1 MKKHAS
7 RTATLGCSLLLALTV
22 SSSVSA
28 ISGLQ
33 EQIPASEYAALLD
46 IYSNTQ
52 GQGWIHQDG
61 WTDPSAPDWYNVIVW
76 GVKHDFQTGQ
86 IISQGTVIGLGLDN
100 NQLTGSI
107 PESLANLVNLKFLR
121 LAGNQLSGNIPAILG
136 NLSSLQILDL
146 TGNELSGNIPDAL
159 GNLINLQEIS
169 LSHNQ
174 LDGSVPT
181 NFGTLVNLY
190 RCALEDNQLSGTIP
204 DFATTAP
211 SLYALSLEDNCFD
224 ATSNSDFTE
233 MINKLLEAGKT
244 PIYQPQKKCGSGLI
258 PGLAQQIPP
267 SEYAALVDL
276 FLSTGGTQWFRTD
289 GWTDPSAPA
298 WYGVTV
304 SGFEYDSEIG
314 HILKV
319 GTVTTLHL
327 SANHLVGH
335 LAETLGN
342 LVNLEELVL
351 SSNSSPEV
359 HTDLGRLEGTI
370 PDSLGNLTKLVELDL
385 SYDKFGGG
393 IPESLG
399 NLVNLRT
406 LNLGVNQLSGAIPVS
421 LLNLVNL
428 EHLSFGG
435 SYYRQTPN
443 MLSGD
448 IPDFSVLAS
457 LESLDITDNCLDISP
472 GSQVRSV
479 IQKMTQ
485 AGKTV
490 YYQPQNPDCAPA
502 LRGDLNSDGC
512 VDRADLAILMG
523 RLRWNDLTY
532 DLNGD
537 GKLDIADARYLVLHF
552 TNPGGGPCAP

>member
-1 MKKHAS
+1 
-7 RTATLGCSLLLALTV
+7 
-22 SSSVSA
+22 
-28 ISGLQ
+28 
-33 EQIPASEYAALLD
+33 
-46 IYSNTQ
+46 
-52 GQGWIHQDG
+52 
-61 WTDPSAPDWYNVIVW
+61 
-76 GVKHDFQTGQ
+76 
-86 IISQGTVIGLGLDN
+86 
-100 NQLTGSI
+100 
-107 PESLANLVNLKFLR
+107 
-121 LAGNQLSGNIPAILG
+121 
-136 NLSSLQILDL
+136 
-146 TGNELSGNIPDAL
+146 
-159 GNLINLQEIS
+159 
-169 LSHNQ
+169 
-174 LDGSVPT
+174 
-181 NFGTLVNLY
+181 
-190 RCALEDNQLSGTIP
+190 
-204 DFATTAP
+204 
-211 SLYALSLEDNCFD
+211 
-224 ATSNSDFTE
+224 
-233 MINKLLEAGKT
+233 
-244 PIYQPQKKCGSGLI
+244 
-258 PGLAQQIPP
+258 
-267 SEYAALVDL
+267 
-276 FLSTGGTQWFRTD
+276 
-289 GWTDPSAPA
+289 
-298 WYGVTV
+298 
-304 SGFEYDSEIG
+304 
-314 HILKV
+314 
-319 GTVTTLHL
+319 
-327 SANHLVGH
+327 